1 MHSAICR
8 RALGKMKNNLGGF
21 ISNLINSQIYL
32 QQRGISGEIQDRK
45 SSSQDAAGDAI
56 YVCEGVLAALA
67 TCKAVP

>member
-1 MHSAICR
+1 MPSAEEHLARWWTIQV
-8 RALGKMKNNLGGF
+8 F
-21 ISNLINSQIYL
+21 ISNDIKSQAYL

-45 SSSQDAAGDAI
+45 SSSQDAAGDAM